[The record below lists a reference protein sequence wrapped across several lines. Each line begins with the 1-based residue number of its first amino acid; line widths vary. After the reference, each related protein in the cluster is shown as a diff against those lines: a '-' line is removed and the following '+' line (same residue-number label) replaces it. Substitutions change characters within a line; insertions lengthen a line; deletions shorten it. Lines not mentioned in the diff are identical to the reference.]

1 MNRISQRLQQI
12 CSSDENVLVGVNLRT
27 HVVCIKDLLCK
38 LSSGLSEVHKN
49 AGILDQLEPEG
60 HATDEFLENLSSV
73 IQTTDLWR
81 DRLIALA
88 SQICILAF
96 PALTKS
102 MFFNLISGILQL
114 IKCLEEET
122 LLLDVKTHL
131 LQISTTISS
140 WRDRYPRFHYL
151 ILPLQQW
158 LNDQDVVSLLPTNP
172 SLTLDSISLQPL
184 LDAFLISIQS
194 LISRCPVITDD
205 GASVELEDYISN
217 GYKFVR
223 DFTHLLGLDKINAL
237 IDALLIELSSCA
249 DFRTILT
256 KILPFLEIYLS
267 LVRDHLAVHNNW
279 TKSLFKLVFIL
290 CTVMQTLSQQGF
302 CQPSASDDNDKGGE
316 VEVDAAGMGIGDGSG
331 NDDVSKE
338 IEDESQIEGLQGDD
352 VENKEREG
360 KHDEDDAIEMNDDFG
375 GALEDIPDAG
385 SENDVES
392 DADNEAELDEAL
404 ENLDDLD
411 NNAVDEKMW
420 GDEKGP
426 ENSRKSEDQTNQDHS
441 EQQDDSSEVVG
452 KESKE
457 QKQSKEKQ
465 SEEIEELE
473 GRDES
478 GAEENE
484 GDESNDPNVSGAPMN
499 DQVPDANTLDL
510 PDDINVSGDD
520 VDMSDESV
528 DDTGMEQDDDGKGEE
543 DQPADDATPDA
554 MDDDQVPDNAF
565 DNRESACD
573 VNNNEAKESEHADDE
588 ALHEAVAP
596 PDISEGVGMTDS
608 TEPSRN
614 EPRDKNPT
622 GELGTSAAGGQGLVS
637 TSPDHERA
645 AEDNR

>member
-1 MNRISQRLQQI
+1 M
-12 CSSDENVLVGVNLRT
+12 
-27 HVVCIKDLLCK
+27 
-38 LSSGLSEVHKN
+38 
-49 AGILDQLEPEG
+49 
-60 HATDEFLENLSSV
+60 
-73 IQTTDLWR
+73 
-81 DRLIALA
+81 
-88 SQICILAF
+88 
-96 PALTKS
+96 
-102 MFFNLISGILQL
+102 
-114 IKCLEEET
+114 
-122 LLLDVKTHL
+122 
-131 LQISTTISS
+131 
-140 WRDRYPRFHYL
+140 
-151 ILPLQQW
+151 
-158 LNDQDVVSLLPTNP
+158 VSLLPANP

-205 GASVELEDYISN
+205 GASEELENYISN
-217 GYKFVR
+217 GYKFVC

-237 IDALLIELSSCA
+237 IDALLIDLSSCI
-249 DFRTILT
+249 DFRPILT

-290 CTVMQTLSQQGF
+290 CTVIQTLSQQGF
-302 CQPSASDDNDKGGE
+302 CQPSASDDNDEGGE

-352 VENKEREG
+352 VENKESEG
-360 KHDEDDAIEMNDDFG
+360 KHDNDDAIEMNDDFG
-375 GALEDIPDAG
+375 GALEDIPDTG

-392 DADNEAELDEAL
+392 DADNEPELDEAL
-404 ENLDDLD
+404 DNLDNLD
-411 NNAVDEKMW
+411 NTAVDEKMW

-426 ENSRKSEDQTNQDHS
+426 EDSRNSEDQTNQDHS
-441 EQQDDSSEVVG
+441 KKQDDSSEVVG
-452 KESKE
+452 KEGKE

-473 GRDES
+473 GKDESDES

-510 PDDINVSGDD
+510 PDDINLSGDD
-520 VDMSDESV
+520 VDMSDGSV

-554 MDDDQVPDNAF
+554 MDDDEVPDIAF

-573 VNNNEAKESEHADDE
+573 VNNDEAKESEHADDE
-588 ALHEAVAP
+588 AMCEAVAP
-596 PDISEGVGMTDS
+596 PDISEGVGMADS

-622 GELGTSAAGGQGLVS
+622 GELGMSEDGGQGPVS
-637 TSPDHERA
+637 TLPDLERA
-645 AEDNR
+645 AEENR